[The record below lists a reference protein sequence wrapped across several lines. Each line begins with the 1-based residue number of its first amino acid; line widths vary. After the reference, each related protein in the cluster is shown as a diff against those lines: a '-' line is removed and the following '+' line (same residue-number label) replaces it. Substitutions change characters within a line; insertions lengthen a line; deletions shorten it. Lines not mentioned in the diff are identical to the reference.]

1 MNALPQLWLP
11 ILVAAVLVYIASA
24 LIHMVFKWHNS
35 DYRKL
40 VNEDEVQAILRKG
53 GTLAPGQYTAPYCAD
68 MKAMRDENVVK
79 KFVEG
84 PVVFFTVFKSGPPKM
99 GGTLARWFLYNL
111 LIAVIAGSIA
121 LQVYGLPG
129 NAHYAGHL
137 VGLVTFLTYA
147 GGSVQSGIWMGKP
160 WVSVLKDLLDALIY
174 GIVSALAFWWLW
186 PA

>member
-35 DYRKL
+35 DCRKL
-40 VNEDEVQAILRKG
+40 TNEDEVQAVLRQG
-53 GTLAPGQYTAPYCAD
+53 ALSPGQYGAPYCED
-68 MKAMRDENVVK
+68 MKAMRDEAVIR

-84 PVVFFTVFKSGPPKM
+84 PVVLITVFKSGPPRM
-99 GGTLARWFLYNL
+99 GATLAVWFLYNV
-111 LIAVIAGSIA
+111 LIAVVAGAIA

-129 NAHYAGHL
+129 NAHAAGHL

-160 WVSVLKDLLDALIY
+160 WGSVLKDLLDALIY
-174 GIVSALAFWWLW
+174 GVVSALAFWWLW

>member
-1 MNALPQLWLP
+1 MNALPHLWLP
-11 ILVAAVLVYIASA
+11 ILVAAVLVYIAST

-40 VNEDEVQAILRKG
+40 ANEEEVQAVLRKG
-53 GTLAPGQYTAPYCAD
+53 APAPGQYVVPHCGD
-68 MKAMRDENVVK
+68 MKAMRDEAVVK
-79 KFVEG
+79 KFVDG
-84 PVVFFTVFKSGPPKM
+84 PVGFLTVVKSGPPKM
-99 GGTLARWFLYNL
+99 GGTLALWFLYNL
-111 LIAVIAGSIA
+111 LVAIVAGAIA

-147 GGSVQSGIWMGKP
+147 GGSVQSGIWMGRP
-160 WVSVLKDLLDALIY
+160 WTSVLKDLLDALIY
-174 GIVSALAFWWLW
+174 GVVSALAFWWLW

>member
-11 ILVAAVLVYIASA
+11 ILVAAVLVYIASS

-35 DYRKL
+35 DYKKL
-40 VNEDEVQAILRKG
+40 SNEDEVQAVLRKG
-53 GTLAPGQYTAPYCAD
+53 APAIGQYGIPHCTD
-68 MKAMRDENVVK
+68 MKAMREEAMVK
-79 KFVEG
+79 KYADG
-84 PVVFFTVFKSGPPKM
+84 PVALLTVMRSGAPKM
-99 GGTLARWFLYNL
+99 GGMLVRWFLFNL
-111 LIAVIAGSIA
+111 VVALVAGAIA

-137 VGLVTFLTYA
+137 VGLITFLTYA

-160 WVSVLKDLLDALIY
+160 WGAVFKDLIDALIY
-174 GIVSALAFWWLW
+174 GVVSALAFWWLW